1 MIYLDNAAT
10 SYPKPECVYAGVEDV
25 LRKVGGNPGRSGH
38 RLSVEAARVI
48 FRARESVAK
57 LLNVRDSSRVVFT
70 KNATEAINVALKGL
84 LGPGDHVVTTAF
96 EHNSVVRTLRRLEAG
111 GVKVTKVRGR
121 RPDLIE
127 PRDIEKALTGKTR
140 LVAIVH
146 ASNVFGTIEPV
157 SEIGALLRK
166 KGIPFMVDGAQSV
179 GSIPVDVEG
188 MDIGILAATGH
199 KSLFGPQGTG
209 FLYIKEGL
217 EPPALIDGGT
227 GEGDDVLEIPD
238 RLETG
243 TMNTPG
249 VGGLAVGVEFILKE
263 GVSKIREHE
272 KALIKELMDGLG
284 GIRGAVILGPPEP
297 ESRVS
302 LVSFN
307 MEGKSAVDVGVRL
320 DREFSIMVR
329 CGTHC
334 APDAHVS
341 AGTYPHG
348 AIRVS
353 PGYFNTHEDISAF
366 LKAVSKIAKG

>member
-1 MIYLDNAAT
+1 M
-10 SYPKPECVYAGVEDV
+10 
-25 LRKVGGNPGRSGH
+25 RKVGGNPGRSGH